1 MCIYTTLVPSTALFD
16 VAAAELRFL
25 KANETLDQ
33 SEVLSEASAVAEILL
48 FFAAAAQEAPLI
60 NTTLSPLVAP
70 AAKSEGESV
79 SLSYQDMMDDCMAH
93 CFTYLGTAA
102 DRSALQCTSK
112 QFQRISN
119 RPEVLGA
126 SAATHPMV
134 LGGDRTKGT
143 LGIIRENDTALT
155 ANEKLEPFVAAGH
168 LEACHMMGV
177 INIYCRLSWNTGVKL
192 LKQASKQGYVQSMHA
207 LGLVLRDVQP
217 KEAVVFMRQA
227 AKAGYYPA
235 EMELLRTRKLR
246 RRNDGLK
253 PKGELLNFMDSQGLN
268 QLLTRDHAEFF
279 SSADVFAQE
288 THQCCS
294 PTCGKWAYD
303 KHPVVCWP
311 VRKRLRRCLMTSRKI
326 GHPSAAYCSKIC
338 EKHHELTLGGGRVS
352 LRERFVRAMQQR

>member
-1 MCIYTTLVPSTALFD
+1 MCIYTTLVPSMALID
-16 VAAAELRFL
+16 VAAAELRVL
-25 KANETLDQ
+25 KANEALDQ

-60 NTTLSPLVAP
+60 NTTLSPLVAQ

-79 SLSYQDMMDDCMAH
+79 SLSYQDMMDDCIAH
-93 CFTYLGTAA
+93 CFSYLGATA
-102 DRSALQCTSK
+102 DRSALQCTSE
-112 QFQRISN
+112 QFRRISN

-192 LKQASKQGYVQSMHA
+192 LKQASKQGYVQSTHA

-217 KEAVVFMRQA
+217 TEAVVFMRQA

-246 RRNDGLK
+246 RRNGGLK
-253 PKGELLNFMDSQGLN
+253 SKGELLKFMDSQGLN
-268 QLLTRDHAEFF
+268 QLLKRDHAEFF
-279 SSADVFAQE
+279 SSADLVAQE

-294 PTCGKWAYD
+294 PSCGKWAYD
-303 KHPVVCWP
+303 KRPVVCWP
-311 VRKRLRRCLMTSRKI
+311 VCKSLRRCLMTSRKI
-326 GHPSAAYCSKIC
+326 GHPSATYCSKLC
-338 EKHHELTLGGGRVS
+338 EKHDELSLGSGRVS